1 VVHAV
6 TGEEEEHHLAL
17 VDVRNLQG
25 VVDRRKQ
32 VQAEVV
38 GRAVASS
45 VEAVDVVLVLGAG
58 AALLQDGTDA
68 LDQGPVGKLEDGWL
82 DLGDPRDLVRL
93 ALNRSFRQ
101 L

>member
-1 VVHAV
+1 MVHAV